1 MSTIN
6 NVVVIGGGLAAGKSA
21 EALRAKDYTGTIT
34 LIAAEKHL
42 PYERPALSKDY
53 LAGNAPFDASLVH
66 DADWYRDNHVIVR
79 ESTTAV
85 SLDTAQHSVTLDD
98 GSTLPYDK
106 LILATGSEAR
116 HLSIEGAD
124 SEGVHYLRTVEESDA
139 IHATFGAEKSLVIIG
154 GGWIGLEVAA
164 AARAAG
170 TAVTI
175 LEGGALPLLR
185 VVGED
190 VAQVFADLHTAH
202 GVDLRT
208 DVKVEAIT
216 TQDGHATGVRLE
228 GGEVVS
234 ADAIVIGIGVTPVVD
249 IAADAGIAVDN
260 GVLVD
265 ASLRSSDPDV
275 FAVGDIANQQH
286 PVLGHRVRVEH
297 WATALNQPAAAV
309 AALLGENAEYTE
321 LPYFYSDQYDLG
333 CEYIGNA
340 APGAYEQVVI
350 RGSLAD
356 REFVA
361 LWLDGEHRILAAM
374 NVNVWDVIDEIK
386 PLIAGRTVVDPDR
399 LADPN
404 VAYAQF

>member
-1 MSTIN
+1 MNTVN
-6 NVVVIGGGLAAGKSA
+6 NIVVVGGGIAAAKTA

-34 LIAAEKHL
+34 LVAAEMHL

-53 LAGNAPFDASLVH
+53 LAGKASFEASLVH
-66 DADWYRDNHVIVR
+66 PADWYRDNEIVVR
-79 ESTTAV
+79 EGATAV
-85 SLDTAQHSVTLDD
+85 SLDTEAHSVTLDD
-98 GSTLPYDK
+98 GSQLPYDK
-106 LILATGSEAR
+106 LVLATGSVAR
-116 HLSIEGAD
+116 RLPVDGAD
-124 SEGVHYLRTVEESDA
+124 ADGIHYLRTVEESDA
-139 IHATFGAEKSLVIIG
+139 IHATFGADKKLVIIG

-170 TAVTI
+170 TSVSI
-175 LEGGALPLLR
+175 LEGGPVPLLR
-185 VVGED
+185 VLGEEI
-190 VAQVFADLHTAH
+190 ARVFADLHTSH
-202 GVDLRT
+202 GVDLRA

-216 TQDGHATGVRLE
+216 TQDGHAAGVRLE

-234 ADAIVIGIGVTPVVD
+234 ADAIVIGIGVTPVVG
-249 IAADAGIAVDN
+249 IAVDAGIAVDD

-275 FAVGDIANQQH
+275 YAVGDIANHQH

-297 WATALNQPAAAV
+297 WATALNQPASAA
-309 AALLGENAEYTE
+309 AALLGEDVQYTE
-321 LPYFYSDQYDLG
+321 LPYFFSDQYDLG
-333 CEYIGNA
+333 CEYIGYA

-361 LWLDGEHRILAAM
+361 FWLDGEHRILAAM

-386 PLIAGRTVVDPDR
+386 PLIAGHTVVDPDR
-399 LADPN
+399 LADPE
-404 VAYAQF
+404 VAYAQL